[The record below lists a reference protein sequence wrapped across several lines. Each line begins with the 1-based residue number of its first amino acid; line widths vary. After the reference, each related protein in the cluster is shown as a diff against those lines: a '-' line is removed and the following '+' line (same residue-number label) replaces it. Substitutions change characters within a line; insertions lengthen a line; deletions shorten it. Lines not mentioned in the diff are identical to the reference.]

1 MRVKMDYHVHTSYT
15 WDAKGNVEDY
25 CKIAENKGIEEIVF
39 TNHFI
44 PFLLNIPKGSIT
56 KDGIEKNF
64 KEIEEAKKKYNLKI
78 KIGLEI
84 DYNIAYEKIIEN
96 ILNEYQFDFIL
107 GSIHFIDGID
117 IIGNQASIFFKDKS
131 MHEAYER
138 YFLELKKLSES
149 GLIDVLAH
157 PDYIRR
163 SAIKYYGR
171 DFIFGDN
178 KNIIEELLDSMI
190 RNDVGLEVNTSGYRH
205 GLNDSFP
212 ILEFLKFC
220 FKKGLRKITI
230 GSDAHSPEYLA
241 SYLDKG
247 IEKIKSVGYN
257 EICIFNK
264 RKTSWISI
272 ESIILDI

>member
-1 MRVKMDYHVHTSYT
+1 MRVKIDYHVHTEYT

-25 CKIAENKGIEEIVF
+25 CKIAEHKGIEEIVF

-44 PFLLNIPKGSIT
+44 PFLLNVPKGSIT
-56 KDGIEKNF
+56 KDGIEKHF
-64 KEIEEAKKKYNLKI
+64 KEIEEARKKYNLKI

-117 IIGNQASIFFKDKS
+117 IIGNQSSMFFKDKN
-131 MHEAYER
+131 MNEAYER
-138 YFLELKKLSES
+138 YFSELKKIVKS

-163 SAIKYYGR
+163 SAIKYYGE
-171 DFIFGDN
+171 DFIFEDN
-178 KNIIEELLDSMI
+178 KNIIEELLDLMI
-190 RNDVGLEVNTSGYRH
+190 KNDVGLEINTSGYRH

-212 ILEFLKFC
+212 KLEFLKFC

-230 GSDAHSPEYLA
+230 GSDAHSPEYLTIF
-241 SYLDKG
+241 LEKG
-247 IEKIKSVGYN
+247 IEKIKNVGYN

-264 RKTSWISI
+264 RKPSWVPI
-272 ESIILDI
+272 ESIVSDL

>member
-1 MRVKMDYHVHTSYT
+1 MRVKIDYHVHTSYT

-64 KEIEEAKKKYNLKI
+64 KEIEEANKKYNLKI

-171 DFIFGDN
+171 DFIFENN
-178 KNIIEELLDSMI
+178 KEIIEELIDSMI

-212 ILEFLKFC
+212 KLEFLKFC

-272 ESIILDI
+272 EKIISNF

>member
-1 MRVKMDYHVHTSYT
+1 MDYHVHTSYT

-64 KEIEEAKKKYNLKI
+64 KEIEEANKKYNLKI

-149 GLIDVLAH
+149 GLVDVLAH

-171 DFIFGDN
+171 DFIFENN
-178 KNIIEELLDSMI
+178 KEIIEELIDSMI
-190 RNDVGLEVNTSGYRH
+190 KNDVGLEVNTSGYRH

-247 IEKIKSVGYN
+247 IEKIKNVGYN

-264 RKTSWISI
+264 REPSWISI

>member
-1 MRVKMDYHVHTSYT
+1 MKVKIDYHVHTSYT
-15 WDAKGNVEDY
+15 WDAKGSVKDY

-64 KEIEEAKKKYNLKI
+64 KEIEEAKKEYNLKI

-131 MHEAYER
+131 IQEAYER

-171 DFIFGDN
+171 DYIFEDN

-190 RNDVGLEVNTSGYRH
+190 KNDVGLEVNTSGYRH

-212 ILEFLKFC
+212 KLEFLKFC

-241 SYLDKG
+241 FYLDKG
-247 IEKIKSVGYN
+247 IEKIKNVGYN

-264 RKTSWISI
+264 REPSWVSI
-272 ESIILDI
+272 EKIISDF

>member
-1 MRVKMDYHVHTSYT
+1 MDYHVHTSYT

-212 ILEFLKFC
+212 KLEFLKFC

-272 ESIILDI
+272 EKIISNF

>member
-1 MRVKMDYHVHTSYT
+1 MRVKIDYHVHTSYT

-64 KEIEEAKKKYNLKI
+64 KEIEEANKKYNLKI

-171 DFIFGDN
+171 DFIFENN
-178 KNIIEELLDSMI
+178 KEIIEELIDSMI
-190 RNDVGLEVNTSGYRH
+190 RNDVGVEVNTSGYRH

-212 ILEFLKFC
+212 KLEFLKFC

-272 ESIILDI
+272 EKIISNF

>member
-1 MRVKMDYHVHTSYT
+1 MRVKIDYHVHTSYT

-64 KEIEEAKKKYNLKI
+64 KEIEEANKKYNLKI

-149 GLIDVLAH
+149 GLVDVLAH

-171 DFIFGDN
+171 DFIFENN
-178 KNIIEELLDSMI
+178 KEIIEELIDSMI
-190 RNDVGLEVNTSGYRH
+190 KNDVGLEVNTSGYRH

-212 ILEFLKFC
+212 KLEFLKFC

-272 ESIILDI
+272 EKIISNF